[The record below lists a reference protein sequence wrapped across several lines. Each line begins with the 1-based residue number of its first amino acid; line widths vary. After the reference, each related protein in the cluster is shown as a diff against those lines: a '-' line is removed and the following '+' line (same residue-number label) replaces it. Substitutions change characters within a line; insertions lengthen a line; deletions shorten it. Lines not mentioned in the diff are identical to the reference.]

1 MRGNPLLQPGPG
13 KFTGRIRLPM
23 VQDIGGDT
31 TRVWFASLR
40 KRDDLRLVR
49 TSQTQIA
56 KGPLPSMQIF
66 AIDPAGGPNSPASM
80 QQGAM
85 IANSKRLVDKNRG
98 QSAGI

>member
-23 VQDIGGDT
+23 PQDIGGDT

-49 TSQTQIA
+49 TSGTQIA
-56 KGPLPSMQIF
+56 KGPLASPQIF

-80 QQGAM
+80 QPGAM
-85 IANSKRLVDKNRG
+85 VANSKRLVDKNRG
-98 QSAGI
+98 QSAGM

>member
-1 MRGNPLLQPGPG
+1 MGHPLLQPGPG

-23 VQDIGGDT
+23 IQDIGGDN
-31 TRVWFASLR
+31 TRRWYASLR

-66 AIDPAGGPNSPASM
+66 AVDHAGGPNSPESM
-80 QQGAM
+80 APGLM
-85 IANSKRLVDKNRG
+85 VANARKLVDKSRG
-98 QSAGI
+98 QSAGM